1 MESNPKPLL
10 AVDHLVVSFAVGG
23 AAGHHRIV
31 PVNDISL
38 DIAAGEVVALVGESG
53 SGKTTVGRTLLRILN
68 PDSGVIRFDG
78 EDVTRIRGKALVRY
92 RASVQM
98 IFQDPFGSL
107 NPAHTVAHHLRLP
120 LEKSGVRQGQEAA
133 VDELLTVVGLTPV
146 SQLRAKYPH
155 ELSGGQRQRV
165 AIARALARKPRL
177 LVADEPVSMLD
188 VSIRAGVLQLM
199 KRLQEEQGLGY
210 LYITHDL
217 ASARYFANRIAVMYG
232 GHIVERGHAREIVR
246 HPVHPYTQLLMAAT
260 PGTGQWASL
269 PQTSSRAPDLRAG
282 RLGCPFAPRCPLVID
297 RCHEEMPALAPKDSE
312 HQVACW
318 VAGFSSGESGE
329 RSRVH
334 PQTQRG

>member
-1 MESNPKPLL
+1 MESKRPALL
-10 AVDHLVVSFAVGG
+10 TVDNLVVSFAVGG
-23 AAGHHRIV
+23 AGPHRRIV
-31 PVNDISL
+31 PVNDVTL
-38 DIAAGEVVALVGESG
+38 DIGAGEVVALVGESG
-53 SGKTTVGRTLLRILN
+53 SGKTTVGRMILRILN

-78 EDVTRIRGKALVRY
+78 QDVTRIRGKALVQY

-120 LEKSGVRQGQEAA
+120 LEKSGVRRDQDRA
-133 VDELLTVVGLTPV
+133 VDELLAVVGLTPV

-188 VSIRAGVLQLM
+188 VSIRAGVLQLL

-232 GHIVERGHAREIVR
+232 GHIVERGDSRDIVR
-246 HPVHPYTQLLMAAT
+246 HPEHPYTQLLMAAT
-260 PGTGQWASL
+260 PGTGEWAHL
-269 PQTSSRAPDLRAG
+269 PQTSSGAPDLRAG
-282 RLGCPFAPRCPLVID
+282 RRGCPFAPRCPRAID
-297 RCHEEMPALAPKDSE
+297 RCQEEMPALEPKESE

-318 VAGFSSGESGE
+318 VAGSTSGGQ
-329 RSRVH
+329 R
-334 PQTQRG
+334 PAQLQTQRG